1 MVYRRIGR
9 MLCFVATAVGM
20 LSAFGVSPAAATPTG
35 EYAVF
40 AHCPLE
46 HRPLKGC
53 IVSKTF
59 SGEFTLG
66 KQTVPIVNTQTLQG
80 GYFEEEGAEGRFT
93 LVEAI
98 NGETFSK
105 TAQPIPGGLLGLIK
119 CDEIKGVGLL
129 EDAARAVCKLV
140 FENGVTGVNATA
152 ELAGPASLVKID
164 EENILNE
171 TGVGMR
177 LPIKVKLE
185 NPLLGSECYIGSNSE
200 PIVLELTT
208 GTTSPS
214 EPNKPI
220 KGKLGELGERA
231 EGGILVIKNN
241 TLVDNDFKA
250 PGVTGCGGLFAVLL
264 DPLID
269 EKIGLPAAAGHNTAV
284 LNNDIEQAGRLVIE
298 EYGE

>member
-1 MVYRRIGR
+1 MVYRRIGW
-9 MLCFVATAVGM
+9 MLCLMSTAAVL
-20 LSAFGVSPAAATPTG
+20 LSAFGATSAVATPTG

-40 AHCPLE
+40 ADCPLE

-59 SGEFTLG
+59 DGEFTLG
-66 KQTVPIVNTQTLQG
+66 KQTVPIVHTQTLQG
-80 GYFEEEGAEGRFT
+80 GFFEEEEIEGLDRF
-93 LVEAI
+93 VEAI
-98 NGETFSK
+98 GGETFSK
-105 TAQPIPGGLLGLIK
+105 TPQPVPGGLLDLIK
-119 CDEIKGVGLL
+119 CDEIKGKGLL
-129 EDAARAVCKLV
+129 EDAARAACELV

-152 ELAGPASLVKID
+152 ELAGPASSITMNQ
-164 EENILNE
+164 ENILHE
-171 TGVGMR
+171 TGVGLT

-200 PIVLELTT
+200 PLLLELTS

-220 KGKLGELGERA
+220 KGKVGTLSERA
-231 EGGILVIKNN
+231 EGGILVIKDN

-250 PGVTGCGGLFAVLL
+250 PGVTGCGGLFSILL

-284 LNNDIEQAGRLVIE
+284 LDNNIEQAGRLVIE